1 MSRKKKIFN
10 SVELID
16 IGSKGQS
23 IAKNDDGIIL
33 MVKNGVPG
41 DIVDI
46 ETYKKKKNYFLGN
59 IIKYHSYSKY
69 RVDPVCDHFGTCG
82 GCKWQN
88 IIYKTQTELK
98 ENKIRH
104 AFKKLSETIKINSI
118 VKCEKKYNY
127 RNKLEFSFT
136 HNRWLTSNEIKS
148 DNNKIERRG
157 VGFHI
162 SGMWDKVVDINNCHL
177 QSDPSNKI
185 RLFIKDI
192 AIKNEISFFNS
203 RLKKGLLRNLMIRN
217 TSLGEFMVVMQFYEN
232 NLEKITLI
240 LNNLKNTFNEI
251 KSIYYVI
258 NDKENDSIYDRKLIL
273 HSGNKYIT
281 EKIEKLKFKIYPK
294 SFFQTNI
301 NQTIILYEIVKKFAD
316 LNGNEIVYDLYSGLG
331 TISQFLAKKAKKV
344 IGIESVEEAVNSA
357 KESAILNKINNVKF
371 QTGDMKTIFTSNFI
385 KKHGNPDVIIT
396 DPPRDGMHKDVIKE
410 ILKLKTKTIVYV
422 SCNPATQL
430 RDLEKLKEKYDIL
443 KVQPVDMFPHTDHV
457 ENVVLLKHKLIK

>member
-10 SVELID
+10 SVEVID

-41 DIVDI
+41 DIVDV

-457 ENVVLLKHKLIK
+457 ENVVLLRHKLI

>member
-1 MSRKKKIFN
+1 VSRKKKIFN

-41 DIVDI
+41 DIVDV

-344 IGIESVEEAVNSA
+344 IGIESIEEAVNSA
-357 KESAILNKINNVKF
+357 KESAIVNNINNVKF

-457 ENVVLLKHKLIK
+457 ENVVLLRHKLI

>member
-41 DIVDI
+41 DIVDV

-331 TISQFLAKKAKKV
+331 TISQFLAKKVKKV

-457 ENVVLLKHKLIK
+457 ENVVLLRHKLI

>member
-41 DIVDI
+41 DIVDV

-344 IGIESVEEAVNSA
+344 IGIESIEEAVNSA
-357 KESAILNKINNVKF
+357 KESAIVNNINNVKF

-457 ENVVLLKHKLIK
+457 ENVVLLRHKLI